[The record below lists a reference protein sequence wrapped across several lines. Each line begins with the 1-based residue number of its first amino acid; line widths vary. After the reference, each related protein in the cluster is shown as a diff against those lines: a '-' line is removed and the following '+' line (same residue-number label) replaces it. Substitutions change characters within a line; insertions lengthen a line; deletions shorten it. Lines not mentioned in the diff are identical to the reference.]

1 MAIFPL
7 LLSPPLEEP
16 PPSRVPEP
24 DVEVADAD
32 SLAELVRLNDDV
44 TVSKTVLVG
53 GPAGVDVLC
62 GNDDELLE
70 GVLDV
75 LELVGGGDDDVLLVE
90 VVVGGGGGVELVVEV
105 VVGGGAGVDVVDV
118 EVVVWGAV
126 GAVGDVVSA
135 APPGELVVLDM
146 VKDWRLS
153 RG

>member
-1 MAIFPL
+1 MGTTTAMAIFPL

-53 GPAGVDVLC
+53 GPSGVDVLC
-62 GNDDELLE
+62 GGNDDELLE

-75 LELVGGGDDDVLLVE
+75 LELVGGGGDDELLVE
-90 VVVGGGGGVELVVEV
+90 VVVGGGG
-105 VVGGGAGVDVVDV
+105 
-118 EVVVWGAV
+118 
-126 GAVGDVVSA
+126 
-135 APPGELVVLDM
+135 
-146 VKDWRLS
+146 
-153 RG
+153 

>member
-16 PPSRVPEP
+16 PPSIVPEL
-24 DVEVADAD
+24 DVEEADAD

-70 GVLDV
+70 GVVDV
-75 LELVGGGDDDVLLVE
+75 LELVGGGDDVLLVE

-118 EVVVWGAV
+118 EVVVVGAV